1 MGTVD
6 SPFYRTGLGVPAY
19 PGYSPSLLHPGGLA
33 GTPFA
38 PPNHV
43 TPFAPKVSQTHKHY
57 IVALH
62 EMNHSLSFI
71 IIICI
76 HSLVPCDIELEKLKD
91 FFFFNI

>member
-19 PGYSPSLLHPGGLA
+19 PGYSTSLLHPGGLA

-43 TPFAPKVSQTHKHY
+43 TPFAPKVSQTFNV
-57 IVALH
+57 IVNVLH
-62 EMNHSLSFI
+62 EIDQSLSFI
-71 IIICI
+71 IFIYAFI
-76 HSLVPCDIELEKLKD
+76 HQFRATLY
-91 FFFFNI
+91 